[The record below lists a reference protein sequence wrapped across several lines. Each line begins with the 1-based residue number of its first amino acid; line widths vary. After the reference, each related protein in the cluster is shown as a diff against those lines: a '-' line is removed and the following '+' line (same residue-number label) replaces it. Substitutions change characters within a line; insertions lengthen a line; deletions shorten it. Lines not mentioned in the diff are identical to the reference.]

1 MFWII
6 CAALVAVVAIAIVA
20 PLMRARGLAAE
31 PAAAFDLRIY
41 RDQLR
46 EVERDLERGV
56 IEPADAERLRIE
68 IGRKVLNADRALER
82 ETAARRAP
90 RAVVAVGV
98 LLVLLAGSIALYLQ
112 LGAPERPDEPIA
124 RRIAEARAIY
134 DKRPSQ
140 AEAEASAPKRQPA
153 EPDAEYA
160 ALIERLREAVKANP
174 EDPRG
179 LELLAEHESRLGN
192 TIAAKDAQARLVA
205 LRGDAASA
213 TDWSRLAALTVE
225 AAGGLITSDAETAI
239 TRTLERDPHN
249 PQARFMTGLLDIQ
262 SGRPDLAFPIWAQL
276 LAEGPADAPWMMPI
290 RASIGDL
297 AWFAGRPDYTPPETG
312 GNGGAT
318 AMPGPDAGAMAAAEN
333 MSPEERQQMI
343 QGMVKGLED
352 RLSSQGGT
360 PQEWARLIGALP
372 VIGQADHAQ
381 DILTEA
387 RARFSSDAEALKVI
401 ETAAEQAGLK

>member
-1 MFWII
+1 MTLISQQPRLVTVFGGSGFIGRHI
-6 CAALVAVVAIAIVA
+6 VRALAAAGYRVRVAVRRPDLAFHLQPLGGVGQIVPVQANLRFADSVRAAVA
-20 PLMRARGLAAE
+20 G
-31 PAAAFDLRIY
+31 
-41 RDQLR
+41 
-46 EVERDLERGV
+46 
-56 IEPADAERLRIE
+56 ADA
-68 IGRKVLNADRALER
+68 
-82 ETAARRAP
+82 
-90 RAVVAVGV
+90 VVNAVGV
-98 LLVLLAGSIALYLQ
+98 LRAAGAQ
-112 LGAPERPDEPIA
+112 TAAAVNADGA

>member
-20 PLMRARGLAAE
+20 PLMRGRSHVAE

-56 IEPADAERLRIE
+56 IDAGDAERLRIE
-68 IGRKVLNADRALER
+68 IGRKVLAADRALER

-90 RAVVAVGV
+90 GAVVATT
-98 LLVLLAGSIALYLQ
+98 VLLALLAGGVALYLWM
-112 LGAPERPDEPIA
+112 GAPQRPDEPIA
-124 RRIAEARAIY
+124 RRIADARAIY
-134 DKRPSQ
+134 DARPSH
-140 AEAEASAPKRQPA
+140 AEAETSAPTRPPA
-153 EPDAEYA
+153 QLDAEYET
-160 ALIERLREAVKANP
+160 LIERLRKAVEANP

-205 LRGDAASA
+205 LRGDSASA
-213 TDWSRLAALTVE
+213 SDWSRLAALTVE
-225 AAGGLITSDAETAI
+225 AAGGLITADAEAAI
-239 TRTLERDPHN
+239 TQTLERDPHN

-276 LAEGPADAPWMMPI
+276 LAEGPADAPWIRPI
-290 RASIGDL
+290 SASIGDL
-297 AWFAGRPDYTPPETG
+297 AWFAGRPDYTPPEAGNTAG
-312 GNGGAT
+312 G
-318 AMPGPDAGAMAAAEN
+318 MPGPDTDAMAAAES
-333 MSPEERQQMI
+333 MTPEERQQMI
-343 QGMVKGLED
+343 TGMVKGLED

-381 DILTEA
+381 EILAEA
-387 RARFSSDAEALKVI
+387 RNRFNGDPQALEMIEA
-401 ETAAEQAGLK
+401 AAQQAGLK